1 MIPREVKKI
10 TLLVDTG
17 QGAIL
22 ANNDIATL
30 FSYLAI

>member
-10 TLLVDTG
+10 TFLVDTG
-17 QGAIL
+17 HGPIL